1 MKNTI
6 ERRFMRTEVRAK
18 KGNDGP
24 STVSGYAAV
33 FNQVTDL
40 GWFREIIM
48 PGAFQRALKEGQ
60 DVRCLFNHDPNYILG
75 RTKSKT
81 LTLSE
86 DANGLMYDCE
96 APATEIARSILTSI
110 ERGDVDGSSFGFTV
124 RKQEWIEEKDEEG
137 RFITTRK
144 ILDAD
149 LFDVSPVVFPAYDG
163 TTSEARSR
171 MFPDGVPQEVRSHM
185 KKRAEDDGECQ
196 CDCDACMD
204 GDCENCDMDYCDDPY
219 CNHGGDVEE
228 ENSRRPAGER
238 RDKKTKRVDGEDLT
252 ARCFLIVGDKS
263 DTSTWKLPWKFS
275 TDEKTKS
282 HLRNAVARFNQLK
295 GVTEAQ
301 KKSAWSKL
309 KRLCKKYG
317 VDVSEE
323 NSKKWNLT
331 EAQFRDLRAD
341 TVDPD
346 GDGDDDS
353 DVVSAL
359 QDAADAVDDYVGVL
373 DEAADDYGADSL
385 RAVSTEGK
393 KVIAMIEKA
402 MAAAEKELSE
412 ADEGD
417 DTERARM
424 RIRALKA
431 TV

>member
-1 MKNTI
+1 MKNVI

-18 KGNDGP
+18 KAGDGP

-40 GWFREIIM
+40 GYFREIIV
-48 PGAFQRALKEGQ
+48 PGAFKRALQEGQ

-86 DANGLMYDCE
+86 DTNGLMYECE

-171 MFPDGVPQEVRSHM
+171 MFPGGMPEEVRAHL
-185 KKRAEDDGECQ
+185 KRDDEDGECQ
-196 CDCDACMD
+196 CPCDPCQN
-204 GDCENCDMDYCDDPY
+204 GDCADCDMDYCDDPY
-219 CNHGGDVEE
+219 CNHAGDDEE
-228 ENSRRPAGER
+228 ENSRRPKGER
-238 RDKKTKRVDGEDLT
+238 RGQTTKRVDGEDLT
-252 ARCFLIVGDKS
+252 ARCFLIVGDKT
-263 DTSTWKLPWKFS
+263 DMSTWKLPWKFS

-295 GVTEAQ
+295 GVSEEQ

-331 EAQFRDLRAD
+331 DVQFRALRSDA
-341 TVDPD
+341 VDPD

-353 DVVSAL
+353 DVINAL
-359 QDAADAVDDYVGVL
+359 QDAADAVDDYEGIL
-373 DEAADDYGADSL
+373 DQAADDYDADSL

-412 ADEGD
+412 ADEDD

-424 RIRALKA
+424 RVRALKA
-431 TV
+431 GV